1 MRLNMNVKVM
11 LSAVG
16 VAALLASPA
25 VAKTAHRQ
33 GTPAQV
39 VVPAERTNAP
49 PVSPYG
55 ADVPQPAHK
64 PISGLNP
71 DFQISQDR

>member
-1 MRLNMNVKVM
+1 MNVKVM

-33 GTPAQV
+33 GTSTQV
-39 VVPAERTNAP
+39 VVPAERANVPA
-49 PVSPYG
+49 VSPYG

-64 PISGLNP
+64 PINGLNP
-71 DFQISQDR
+71 DFQINPDR